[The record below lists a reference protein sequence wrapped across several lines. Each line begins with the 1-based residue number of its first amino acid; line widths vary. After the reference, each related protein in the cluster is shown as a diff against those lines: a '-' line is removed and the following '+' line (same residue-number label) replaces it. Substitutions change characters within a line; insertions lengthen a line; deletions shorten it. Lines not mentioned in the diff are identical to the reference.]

1 MTCNNCGA
9 ELDIDAESCYV
20 CASPVDADSA
30 EPPPSGIEEMPP
42 LSPAGNGRKPGILK
56 IVIPVAAVFLSE
68 GDLESIADEESRRA
82 EAIGADMVTGCIAVV
97 EMGGDMFL
105 FSPDTVRYGSKWYI
119 RSLSDGAV
127 SVALYSKLDPCAVF
141 SMGGILPMPA
151 ALNDMLP
158 SLLEAG

>member
-1 MTCNNCGA
+1 MA
-9 ELDIDAESCYV
+9 HL
-20 CASPVDADSA
+20 
-30 EPPPSGIEEMPP
+30 
-42 LSPAGNGRKPGILK
+42 LR
-56 IVIPVAAVFLSE
+56 
-68 GDLESIADEESRRA
+68 SIADEESRRA

-127 SVALYSKLDPCAVF
+127 SGAFYSKLDPGAVF
-141 SMGGILPMPA
+141 SMGGIFPMPA

-158 SLLEAG
+158 SLLEAS